1 MSNKIIIP
9 DNLNDTA
16 LLCYLYPT
24 RFRTEDEKKAVV
36 LLHKICSANLSDFH
50 DYNQIND
57 LILNDEEREIILYNE
72 WNCSDNLEVRARCN
86 DVLCRFENDKR
97 SIKKTTSESY
107 LKAYK
112 TFGEIEFLIRSI
124 TVRNFKAINTP
135 DFLSEIINVICQK
148 FEHPFWMNKV
158 IESLAKSY
166 TIEDMNAI
174 KEFVE
179 KEKLKSR
186 NENKY
191 DVEREYINA
200 SLSLKAIQKHS
211 YHKQLALSYESEA
224 DAIANNKKHNTYYP
238 TLVGIYQKAYN
249 EIFEIKDHETEI
261 YSRIKDKLLN
271 EKNVFIDM
279 LSTYGV
285 KSKLE
290 IPEAVI
296 QNIEDRLTQVFISN
310 FIDTINLMRNVP
322 FIEMEIIEKYISC
335 KSIVDV
341 VDSFSDRTQLN
352 EKGNVVGFADSEKS
366 IRTVAH
372 VFFRQINMYRLY
384 SIVGLHRWSNIQ
396 SKENVVHQY
405 LKQYKPQFIEE
416 DNLIFWTKGIT
427 AGLNSDF
434 IPASHILMP
443 QLEHALHNIAEEK
456 LGNITSLEKK
466 RQEVPTL
473 GSILPML
480 KGIIKEEVL
489 FELDSF
495 LQSGIDVNF
504 RNNLLHGL
512 MSPFE
517 VEKYGLYLWWIC
529 LRLYFDYNS
538 LENLEE
544 TTEKDKL

>member
-9 DNLNDTA
+9 DNLYDTA
-16 LLCYLYPT
+16 LLSYLHPM
-24 RFRTEDEKKAVV
+24 RFSTEDEKQAIV
-36 LLHKICSANLSDFH
+36 LLHKICSANLSDAY
-50 DYNQIND
+50 DYNQIKD
-57 LILNDEEREIILYNE
+57 LILTDEEQEIVLYNE

-86 DVLCRFENDKR
+86 DVLCRFEKDKR
-97 SIKKTTSESY
+97 PIKTKASDSY

-124 TVRNFKAINTP
+124 TVRNFKVINTP
-135 DFLSEIINVICQK
+135 GFLSEIINVICQK
-148 FEHPFWMNKV
+148 FEHPFWINKV
-158 IESLAKSY
+158 IESLEKSY
-166 TIEDMNAI
+166 SIEDMNAI

-186 NENKY
+186 SENKY
-191 DVEREYINA
+191 DVEREYIKA
-200 SLSLKAIQKHS
+200 SFSLKAIQKHS
-211 YHKQLALSYESEA
+211 YHKEMALSYESEA
-224 DAIANNKKHNTYYP
+224 DAISNNKKHNTFYP
-238 TLVGIYQKAYN
+238 TLVDIYQNAYN

-261 YSRIKDKLLN
+261 YSRIKDKLLH
-271 EKNVFIDM
+271 EKTVFIDM

-290 IPEAVI
+290 IPKVII
-296 QNIEDRLTQVFISN
+296 QNIEDRLSQVFISN
-310 FIDTINLMRNVP
+310 FIDTINLMRSVP
-322 FIEMEIIEKYISC
+322 FIEMGIIEKYISC
-335 KSIVDV
+335 KNASEVL
-341 VDSFSDRTQLN
+341 DSFSARTQLN
-352 EKGNVVGFADSEKS
+352 EKGNVVGFADCKKS

-372 VFFRQINMYRLY
+372 VYFRQITMYRLY
-384 SIVGLHRWSNIQ
+384 SISALHRWSNIQ
-396 SKENVVHQY
+396 SKESIVYQY

-427 AGLNSDF
+427 AALDSDF
-434 IPASHILMP
+434 IPASYILMP

-480 KGIIKEEVL
+480 KGIIKEEIL

-512 MSPFE
+512 LTPYE

-529 LRLYFDYNS
+529 LKLYFDYNS